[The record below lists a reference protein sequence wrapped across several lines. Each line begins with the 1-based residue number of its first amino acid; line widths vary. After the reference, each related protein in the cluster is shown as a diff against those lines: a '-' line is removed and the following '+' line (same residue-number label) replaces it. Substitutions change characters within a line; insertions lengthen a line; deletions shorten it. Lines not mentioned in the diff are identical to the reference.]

1 MQFINYKSLFIC
13 LFILLL
19 NTPNILAQKN
29 YYEDAEYLNNN
40 TNIVDLI
47 NHTINEPKESSK
59 IFYTIDLG
67 RKEKWRPL
75 IGEIS
80 SKSFINPID
89 DIALEI
95 IEIHFFK
102 TDPPNLVDLKIF
114 FDVSDRYYSENIR
127 IVAISGQGWEIN
139 NISNSGMAII
149 TNVEYKKYLSDY
161 INIYVVINNQSKFK
175 ERSFKIYNRD
185 AVYFNTEIKL
195 DKLYEFK
202 SFNYQ
207 LPYKLGSQEEIQ
219 TYKDYFDIYSD
230 SIIFSNKIINNELVF
245 NSYLQGDDYLG
256 LNSFGEGIPK
266 KIIDFSYSYDYQEN
280 TNAKIVEENRKSTS
294 LAIKLFTASLIISL
308 ISLFCSF
315 DLDKFKEKLQKSS
328 SFIIRGLMKMWVN
341 RKSQK

>member
-1 MQFINYKSLFIC
+1 MQFTNYKLLIIC
-13 LFILLL
+13 LFLLLL
-19 NTPNILAQKN
+19 NTPEILAQKN
-29 YYEDAEYLNNN
+29 FYEDTEYLNNN
-40 TNIVDLI
+40 KNIKELI
-47 NHTINEPKESSK
+47 INTINEPKESSK
-59 IFYTIDLG
+59 ILYIIDLG
-67 RKEKWRPL
+67 RKEKSRPL

-80 SKSFINPID
+80 YKSLINPTD

-114 FDVSDRYYSENIR
+114 FDVSDQYYSENIR

-139 NISNSGMAII
+139 KISNSATAVI
-149 TNVEYKKYLSDY
+149 TNIEYKEYLSDY
-161 INIYVVINNQSKFK
+161 IKIVVEINNQSKFK
-175 ERSFKIYNRD
+175 ERSFKIFNRD

-219 TYKDYFDIYSD
+219 TYKNYFDIYSD
-230 SIIFSNKIINNELVF
+230 SIVFSNKIINNELVF

-256 LNSFGEGIPK
+256 LDSFGEGIPK

-308 ISLFCSF
+308 ISLLCT
-315 DLDKFKEKLQKSS
+315 LYKK
-328 SFIIRGLMKMWVN
+328 
-341 RKSQK
+341 